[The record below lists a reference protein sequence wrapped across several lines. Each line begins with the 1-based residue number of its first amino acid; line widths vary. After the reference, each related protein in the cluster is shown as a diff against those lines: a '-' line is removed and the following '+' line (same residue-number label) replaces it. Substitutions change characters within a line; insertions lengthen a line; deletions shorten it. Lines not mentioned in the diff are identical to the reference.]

1 MTRHL
6 SSVEISEWVAGA
18 RSRRSEDHLHE
29 CAECR
34 GELARLQETLSDFR
48 ASVREWSAQG
58 AAAPILKVRDRTSAA
73 SVVPG
78 FKELHRAYFP
88 PRLRWALIAAAIV
101 LLAVIPIYRANRL
114 QPTPDSSLD
123 DAVLLEQID
132 EGVSR
137 SVPAPMEPLTT
148 LVSEGSTAAVNRTQQ
163 KK

>member
-6 SSVEISEWVAGA
+6 SSSEISEWVAGA

-34 GELARLQETLSDFR
+34 GELSRLQETLSDFR
-48 ASVREWSAQG
+48 ACVRAWSAQD
-58 AAAPILKVRDRTSAA
+58 AAASMLKVRNRTSAE
-73 SVVPG
+73 SVVRG
-78 FKELHRAYFP
+78 LMKAP
-88 PRLRWALIAAAIV
+88 PRLRWALIAAATV
-101 LLAVIPIYRANRL
+101 LLAVIPIYRANRP
-114 QPTPDSSLD
+114 QPALDSSLD

-137 SVPAPMEPLTT
+137 AVPAPMEPLAT
-148 LVSEGSTAAVNRTQQ
+148 LVSEGSSAAGNQTKR